1 MKRFN
6 KNMKCL
12 VIVAHPDDEIIWMGG
27 YMIEGRKKGWD
38 LEIICLCRAN
48 DSDRKQKFLKVCKE
62 LGADCSI
69 SDLDDE
75 KLGDIEIREVISR
88 IKEMMRRR
96 EYDYIFTH
104 GENGEYGHKRHI
116 DVYKAVD
123 KMIKDRELGCKKV
136 FFFAYEGK
144 NESGKFCSIDRN
156 ANKFIKLPKSVYL
169 KKIHLIK
176 NIYGFNENSFEV
188 KSSGNAEAFKVEEK

>member
-1 MKRFN
+1 
-6 KNMKCL
+6 MKCL
-12 VIVAHPDDEIIWMGG
+12 VIVAHPDDEMIWMGG
-27 YMIEGRKKGWD
+27 YMIEWRKKGGD

-48 DSDRKQKFLKVCKE
+48 DSDRRPRFLKVCE
-62 LGADCSI
+62 ALGADCSI

-75 KLGDIEIREVISR
+75 KLGDIEINEVINR
-88 IKEMMRRR
+88 IKEMKKR
-96 EYDYIFTH
+96 EKYDYIFTH

-116 DVYKAVD
+116 DVHRAVD
-123 KMIKDRELGCKKV
+123 KMIKDGGLECKKV

-144 NESGKFCSIDRN
+144 NEPGEFCNIDRN

-176 NIYGFNENSFEV
+176 DIYGFNENSFEV
-188 KSSGNAEAFKVEEK
+188 KSSGNAEAFRVEEKC

>member
-1 MKRFN
+1 
-6 KNMKCL
+6 MKCL
-12 VIVAHPDDEIIWMGG
+12 VIVAHPDDEMIWMGG
-27 YMIEGRKKGWD
+27 YMIEWRKKGGD

-48 DSDRKQKFLKVCKE
+48 DSDRRPRFLKVCEE

-75 KLGDIEIREVISR
+75 KLGDIEINEVINR
-88 IKEMMRRR
+88 IKEMKKR
-96 EYDYIFTH
+96 EKYDYIFTH

-116 DVYKAVD
+116 DVHRAVD
-123 KMIKDRELGCKKV
+123 KMIKDGGLECKKV

-144 NESGKFCSIDRN
+144 NEPGEFCNIDRN

-176 NIYGFNENSFEV
+176 DIYGFNENSFEV
-188 KSSGNAEAFKVEEK
+188 KSSGNAEAFRVEEKC